1 MKKIS
6 SAIFTIVF
14 LVFINCKSD
23 ARKAINSIQTQKF
36 TSFDGLLI
44 DGFLSL
50 KPNPKKSEVKDYFN
64 SMAKTLNKTKDK
76 LAKLISEKGGKT
88 TEENNTDTAKE
99 DNSTVNPVDNEI
111 NKIKDMIDKMI
122 DAANTIVETVAET
135 ATETMGEV
143 VEVKSS
149 GNVATKADVKS
160 VVEIAK
166 GIKKIVGAAGIADKL
181 KAEADKTTKPIS
193 EESNN
198 KEAGKMFSGK
208 QGDQGGKVI
217 DSDVISPEIGGGANP
232 MDINKAAE
240 AVKNVS
246 GEQILGAIIAA
257 AKAIESGGKATTE
270 GKNADEAKNP
280 IEAAIGGND
289 DSNATAFTGNMEK
302 DTQIAAAIVLRGMA
316 KNGKFAVKMGRGPS
330 ADGNTIRALVKNAA
344 NKTVDALS
352 QLVLKAINES
362 LTKIAKTIKAGGEA
376 ANEAVNSNFPS
387 VKFAEKHLE
396 DK

>member
-88 TEENNTDTAKE
+88 TEEKNTNTAKE
-99 DNSTVNPVDNEI
+99 DNSTVNPVDDEI
-111 NKIKDMIDKMI
+111 SKINDMIGKMI
-122 DAANTIVETVAET
+122 NAANTIVETVAET
-135 ATETMGEV
+135 ATEAMGEV

-166 GIKKIVGAAGIADKL
+166 GIKKIVEAAGIADEL
-181 KAEADKTTKPIS
+181 KAEADKATKSSID
-193 EESNN
+193 SNN

-208 QGDQGGKVI
+208 KGDRGGRVI
-217 DSDVISPEIGGGANP
+217 DSGVISPEIGGGANP
-232 MDINKAAE
+232 EDINKATE
-240 AVKNVS
+240 AVKNAS
-246 GEQILGAIIAA
+246 GEQILGAIVAA
-257 AKAIESGGKATTE
+257 AKTVESGEALE
-270 GKNADEAKNP
+270 GKNADNATNP
-280 IEAAIGGND
+280 IEAAIGGD
-289 DSNATAFTGNMEK
+289 DNSDATAFTGNMEK

-316 KNGKFAVKMGRGPS
+316 KNGKFAVKMGREPS
-330 ADGNTIRALVKNAA
+330 GDGDTIRALVKNAA
-344 NKTVDALS
+344 NKTIDALS
-352 QLVLKAINES
+352 KLVLKVINES
-362 LTKIAKTIKAGGEA
+362 LTKIAKTIKANGEA
-376 ANEAVNSNFPS
+376 ANSAVNFNSPS

-396 DK
+396 NK

>member
-6 SAIFTIVF
+6 SAIFTITF

-23 ARKAINSIQTQKF
+23 TRKAINPIQTQKF
-36 TSFDGLLI
+36 ISFDRLI

-50 KPNPKKSEVKDYFN
+50 KPTPKKSEVKDYFN
-64 SMAKTLNKTKDK
+64 SMAKTLNKAKDK
-76 LAKLISEKGGKT
+76 FAKFISEKGGKT
-88 TEENNTDTAKE
+88 IEGKNTDTAKE
-99 DNSTVNPVDNEI
+99 DSNTVNPVDDEI
-111 NKIKDMIDKMI
+111 NKINDMIDKMI

-135 ATETMGEV
+135 TAETMGEV

-149 GNVATKADVKS
+149 DNVSTKADAKS

-181 KAEADKTTKPIS
+181 KAEADNPTKPII

-208 QGDQGGKVI
+208 QGHPGGRVFYSYDI
-217 DSDVISPEIGGGANP
+217 PSEIGGGANP
-232 MDINKAAE
+232 EDINKAAE
-240 AVKNVS
+240 AISAVS

-257 AKAIESGGKATTE
+257 AETVESSGATE
-270 GKNADEAKNP
+270 GKNADEATNP

-289 DSNATAFTGNMEK
+289 NSDATAFRDNMEK

-316 KNGKFAVKMGRGPS
+316 KNGKFAVKMGREPS
-330 ADGNTIRALVKNAA
+330 GDGNTIRALVKNAA

-352 QLVLKAINES
+352 KLVLKAINES
-362 LTKIAKTIKAGGEA
+362 LTKIAKTIKA
-376 ANEAVNSNFPS
+376 S
-387 VKFAEKHLE
+387 
-396 DK
+396 

>member
-23 ARKAINSIQTQKF
+23 TRKAINSIQTPKF
-36 TSFDGLLI
+36 TSFDGLI
-44 DGFLSL
+44 DGFPSL
-50 KPNPKKSEVKDYFN
+50 NPNPKKSEVKNYFN
-64 SMAKTLNKTKDK
+64 SMAKTLNKAKDK
-76 LAKLISEKGGKT
+76 FAKLISEESVKT
-88 TEENNTDTAKE
+88 TEGKNTNTAKE
-99 DNSTVNPVDNEI
+99 DNSTVNPVDDEI
-111 NKIKDMIDKMI
+111 SKINDMIGKMI
-122 DAANTIVETVAET
+122 NAANTIVETVAET
-135 ATETMGEV
+135 ATEAMGEV

-166 GIKKIVGAAGIADKL
+166 GIKKIVEAAGIADEL
-181 KAEADKTTKPIS
+181 KAEGDKATKSSID
-193 EESNN
+193 SNN

-208 QGDQGGKVI
+208 QGDPGGKVF
-217 DSDVISPEIGGGANP
+217 DDNVPPGEIGGGANP
-232 MDINKAAE
+232 EDIKKAAE
-240 AVKNVS
+240 AVKNAS

-257 AKAIESGGKATTE
+257 AKAIESGGEAPE
-270 GKNADEAKNP
+270 GKNADNATNP
-280 IEAAIGGND
+280 IEAAIGGD
-289 DSNATAFTGNMEK
+289 DNSDATAFTGNMEK

-316 KNGKFAVKMGRGPS
+316 KDGKFAVKMGRKPS
-330 ADGNTIRALVKNAA
+330 GDGDTIRALVKNAA

-362 LTKIAKTIKAGGEA
+362 LTKIAKTIKAKG
-376 ANEAVNSNFPS
+376 EAVNSAVNFNSPS

-396 DK
+396 NK

>member
-1 MKKIS
+1 MKKIL
-6 SAIFTIVF
+6 SAIFTITF

-23 ARKAINSIQTQKF
+23 TRKAINPIQTQKF
-36 TSFDGLLI
+36 TSFDGLI

-64 SMAKTLNKTKDK
+64 SMAKTLNTAKDK
-76 LAKLISEKGGKT
+76 LAKLINEKGGKT
-88 TEENNTDTAKE
+88 TEGKNTTHTAKE
-99 DNSTVNPVDNEI
+99 DNSTVSPVDDEI
-111 NKIKDMIDKMI
+111 STINDMIGEII

-135 ATETMGEV
+135 TTEAMGEV

-181 KAEADKTTKPIS
+181 KAEADKTPKPIS

-208 QGDQGGKVI
+208 QGDRGGNVI
-217 DSDVISPEIGGGANP
+217 TDGVIPPEIGGGANP
-232 MDINKAAE
+232 MDINKAAK
-240 AVKNVS
+240 AVSAVS
-246 GEQILGAIIAA
+246 GEQILGAIVTAA
-257 AKAIESGGKATTE
+257 ETVESSGASE
-270 GKNADEAKNP
+270 GKNANEATNP

-289 DSNATAFTGNMEK
+289 DSNATAFTGNMEQ

-316 KNGKFAVKMGRGPS
+316 KNGKFAVKMGREPS
-330 ADGNTIRALVKNAA
+330 GDGNNIRALVKNAA
-344 NKTVDALS
+344 NKTIDALS
-352 QLVLKAINES
+352 KLVLKAINES
-362 LTKIAKTIKAGGEA
+362 LTKMAKTIKT
-376 ANEAVNSNFPS
+376 NEEVTNSKVNSNSPS
-387 VKFAEKHLE
+387 VKFSEKHL
-396 DK
+396 DNK

>member
-23 ARKAINSIQTQKF
+23 TRKAINSIQTSKF
-36 TSFDGLLI
+36 TSFDGLI
-44 DGFLSL
+44 DGFPSL
-50 KPNPKKSEVKDYFN
+50 NPNPKKSEVKDYFN
-64 SMAKTLNKTKDK
+64 SMAKTLNKAKDK
-76 LAKLISEKGGKT
+76 FAKLISEESVKT
-88 TEENNTDTAKE
+88 TEGKNTNIAKE
-99 DNSTVNPVDNEI
+99 DNSTVNPVDDEI
-111 NKIKDMIDKMI
+111 SKINDMIGKMI
-122 DAANTIVETVAET
+122 NAANTIVETVAET
-135 ATETMGEV
+135 ATEAMGEV
-143 VEVKSS
+143 VEVKSI

-166 GIKKIVGAAGIADKL
+166 GIKKIVEAAGIADEL
-181 KAEADKTTKPIS
+181 KAEGDKATKSSID
-193 EESNN
+193 SNN

-208 QGDQGGKVI
+208 QGDQGGNVFYG
-217 DSDVISPEIGGGANP
+217 DVPPSEIGGGANP
-232 MDINKAAE
+232 EDIKKAAE
-240 AVKNVS
+240 AVKNAS

-316 KNGKFAVKMGRGPS
+316 KNGKFAVKMGRGP
-330 ADGNTIRALVKNAA
+330 ADGNTIKALVKNAA

-396 DK
+396 NK